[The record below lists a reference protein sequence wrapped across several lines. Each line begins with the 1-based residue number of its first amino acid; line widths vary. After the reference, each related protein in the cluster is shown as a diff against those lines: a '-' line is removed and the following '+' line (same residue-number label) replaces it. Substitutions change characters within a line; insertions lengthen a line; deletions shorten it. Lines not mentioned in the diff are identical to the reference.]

1 MSSVKLRAS
10 RLAALLVAGTTM
22 VAMAGCS
29 PAGPSSGGAS
39 TDSTSSGPVTIN
51 WWSWNPDDHSGPMW
65 VKAFEADHPN
75 ITVKQRFIQYSDYVN
90 AVRLAATS
98 NSGPD
103 VFGLQVGALTNQFAP
118 VTTDL
123 TPLAAKGIGA
133 DWKDQLLQTDQL
145 SANGKQVGLP
155 WMITGSGLLWYNK
168 TILDR
173 VGVKPPTT
181 LAEWQGACQ
190 KIQAAGIT
198 CFVQGAKDDWVNL
211 DVYQAIVNQ
220 IDPGAFYSSIKGQG
234 TGFDSAAF
242 IKAFDVW
249 KSLFDDGIVQK
260 GALAMT
266 EYPDANDQFSKGKAA
281 MIALG
286 TFSDGNMYKTQLASQ
301 AQTYGNQIKSQ
312 VFVPEAFPDVVGGAK
327 ETGRIFGG
335 PDVGW
340 AVSAKSQHQAAAF
353 TLVQWLTTS
362 KTAQQMMAAT
372 GNASALKAIPVSSS
386 DLAAPT
392 VQEPVLTDQ
401 TKQLNNLI
409 GPRQIASAD
418 VQTAL
423 GQALSSVASGQ
434 MTSAAAAAAVQ
445 KAIAAAK

>member
-1 MSSVKLRAS
+1 
-10 RLAALLVAGTTM
+10 
-22 VAMAGCS
+22 
-29 PAGPSSGGAS
+29 
-39 TDSTSSGPVTIN
+39 
-51 WWSWNPDDHSGPMW
+51 MW
-65 VKAFEADHPN
+65 VKAFEAEHPN

-98 NSGPD
+98 SSGPD

-118 VTTDL
+118 VTADL
-123 TPLAAKGIGA
+123 SPLATKSIGA
-133 DWKDQLLQTDQL
+133 DWKSQLLQTDQL
-145 SANGKQVGLP
+145 VADGKQVGLP

-168 TILDR
+168 TILDK

-181 LAEWQGACQ
+181 LAEWQSACQ
-190 KIQAAGIT
+190 KIEAAGVT

-220 IDPGAFYSSIKGQG
+220 IAPGAFYSSIKGEG
-234 TGFDSAAF
+234 TSFNSADY

-249 KSLFDDGIVQK
+249 KSLFSSGIVQK
-260 GALAMT
+260 GALGMT
-266 EYPDANDQFSKGKAA
+266 QYPDANDQFNKGKAA

-286 TFSDGNMYKTQLASQ
+286 TFQDGDMYKAQLTSLAK
-301 AQTYGNQIKSQ
+301 TYGAQIQSQ

-340 AVSAKSQHQAAAF
+340 AVAAKSQHQDAAF

-362 KTAQQMMAAT
+362 KTAQQMMAET
-372 GNASALKAIPVSSS
+372 GNAPALKAIPVSSE
-386 DLAAPT
+386 DLAAPS
-392 VQEPVLTDQ
+392 VQKPKLSEQ
-401 TKQLNNLI
+401 TTQLNNLI
-409 GPRQIASAD
+409 GPRQIPSAD

-423 GQALSSVASGQ
+423 GQALSAVASGQ
-434 MTSAAAAAAVQ
+434 MSSADAAASVQ
-445 KAIAAAK
+445 KAIDAAK